1 MRGFLKFRWSI
12 LSLVVTEG
20 TALGT
25 LTVVQHLYR
34 RGLWQPEPP
43 IGIEV
48 GIAGAMAVIVSFV
61 LAIVAIATEKPQ
73 AAGIVALCLSVLSF
87 LLYVR

>member
-34 RGLWQPEPP
+34 RGLWQPP

-48 GIAGAMAVIVSFV
+48 GIAGAMAIIVSFV